1 MMRTNKFVL
10 FGAIAA
16 AALVVP
22 GVLGP
27 LVFEEAYAQD
37 RGPRNEQSANAL
49 QNAHGLVNAQV
60 AVPANVN
67 VQDVDVAVTACVLSQ
82 TDDAEQCTV
91 DQ

>member
-1 MMRTNKFVL
+1 MTKLQNRFVI

-27 LVFEEAYAQD
+27 LMFEEAYAQSST
-37 RGPRNEQSANAL
+37 REQSARAV
-49 QNAHGLVNAQV
+49 QNAAGVVVAQV

-67 VQDVDVAVTACVLSQ
+67 VEVTDVNACII
-82 TDDAEQCTV
+82 V
-91 DQ
+91 DECD

>member
-1 MMRTNKFVL
+1 MSHFRKMRTNKFVL

-27 LVFEEAYAQD
+27 LMFEDAYAQASN
-37 RGPRNEQSANAL
+37 REQSARAI
-49 QNAHGLVNAQV
+49 QNAQGVVVAQV

-67 VQDVDVAVTACVLSQ
+67 VEVTDVNACIIVE
-82 TDDAEQCTV
+82 DCD
-91 DQ
+91 